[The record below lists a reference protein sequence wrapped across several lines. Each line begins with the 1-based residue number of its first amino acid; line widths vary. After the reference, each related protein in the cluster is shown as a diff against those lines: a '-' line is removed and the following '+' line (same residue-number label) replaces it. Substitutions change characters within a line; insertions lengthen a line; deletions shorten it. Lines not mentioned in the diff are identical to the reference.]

1 MRRASAL
8 SILPAAVVGLLLAA
22 GAGATSTAA
31 TPPTTRPVV
40 VAAGPVSDPSDRVWG
55 GYRRVTFS
63 PDGDGRDDDVA
74 IRTRVTP
81 GDKLVLAIR
90 PVSQRTVTVPLKAA
104 RTPLTTVV
112 WDGMQSSGGRYH
124 DGSYILRVC
133 DETTR
138 QCSGTGVLAH
148 LRLITAYTPRDTAA
162 SVGEPIRIRI
172 ATDRI
177 GPSRLDLVSV
187 AASAGPGIGAVQ
199 VPHPGWIDYRI
210 PTVPYGGLW
219 LLRVRNGRDITHF
232 PLVIHQPGRFV
243 DHPPAHAVLVVY
255 PWLTWRAY
263 DMADTNRDGQ
273 VDSWYSHPRHPV
285 VPLFGPFEPATDV
298 PMDEG
303 REANAG
309 AQSSFARWMLE
320 HHLTAQHVT
329 DVELGRLPERV
340 LRRYAEI
347 VFEGHTEYYEL
358 PTYERLLRYRD
369 HGGRLYFM
377 QGNSFYGRA
386 QIRGSSLVRLS
397 YRFRTAERSDFAL
410 AVTGFRECCW
420 PRTIRPVYHLAK
432 GAVEALPWAFTG
444 TGLKDGDPFGVAA
457 GEVDTVDPQLSPRG
471 TITVATAT
479 VPAFT
484 PTSEKE
490 VDGWIGSHPIPY
502 EPAWKRS
509 REIAIAYAKTG
520 KGEVFTW
527 ANTGFMKT
535 IGLSSSGLPA
545 SERATLDRVALNV
558 WEHFSR

>member
-1 MRRASAL
+1 
-8 SILPAAVVGLLLAA
+8 
-22 GAGATSTAA
+22 
-31 TPPTTRPVV
+31 V
-40 VAAGPVSDPSDRVWG
+40 VAAGPVTDPSDRVWG
-55 GYRRVTFS
+55 GFRRVTFS
-63 PDGDGRDDDVA
+63 PDGDGRADVVT
-74 IRTRVTP
+74 IRVRVEP
-81 GDKLVLAIR
+81 GDRLALAIR
-90 PVSQRTVTVPLKAA
+90 PVSQRTVRVPLDPSKA
-104 RTPLTTVV
+104 PLTTVV
-112 WDGMQSSGGRYH
+112 WNGIQSGGGRYH

-148 LRLITAYTPRDTAA
+148 LRLITAYTPRATAVSA
-162 SVGEPIRIRI
+162 GERIRVNI
-172 ATDRI
+172 DTDRV
-177 GPSRLDLVSV
+177 GPTRLDLVPV
-187 AASAGPGIGAVQ
+187 AESAGPGIGAVQ
-199 VPHPGWIDYRI
+199 VAHPGWVDYRI
-210 PTVPYGGLW
+210 PAVGYGGLW
-219 LLRVRNGRDITHF
+219 LLRARNGEDITHF
-232 PLVIHQPGRFV
+232 PLVVHQPGWLV

-273 VDSWYSHPRHPV
+273 VDSWYSHPRR
-285 VPLFGPFEPATDV
+285 PLIPLYGPFEPATSA
-298 PMDEG
+298 PLDEG

-309 AQSSFARWMLE
+309 AQSTFARWMAG

-329 DVELGRLPERV
+329 DVELGRLPDRV

-369 HGGRLYFM
+369 EGGHLYFM

-386 QIRGSSLVRLS
+386 QIRGSSVVRLS

-420 PRTIRPVYHLAK
+420 PRTIRPVYHLED
-432 GAVEALPWAFTG
+432 GAVEKLPWAFAG
-444 TGLKDGDPFGVAA
+444 TGLKDGDPFGIAA
-457 GEVDTVDPQLSPRG
+457 GEVDTVDPELSPRG

-490 VDGWIGSHPIPY
+490 VDGWIGTHPVPY
-502 EPAWKRS
+502 EPAWKRP
-509 REIAIAYAKTG
+509 RQIAIAYATTG
-520 KGEVFTW
+520 KGEVFSW

-535 IGLSSSGLPA
+535 IGFASSGL
-545 SERATLDRVALNV
+545 STSGRAALDRVALNV
-558 WEHFSR
+558 WEHFAR